1 MWGEKQ
7 YIQQVFTNVYI
18 MPSKSPCSHGV
29 YVVVVEDKGTHFT
42 SITEPQLQKNN
53 FSPKLFLREKES
65 FLVPYK
71 VFQLKSVFATI
82 LNYIINILKRHKLE
96 LTSITT
102 GFECFLDVY

>member
-1 MWGEKQ
+1 M
-7 YIQQVFTNVYI
+7 
-18 MPSKSPCSHGV
+18 
-29 YVVVVEDKGTHFT
+29 EDKGTHFT